1 MQPQPTPA
9 PQRPVGGEGF
19 IRAAKSRIH
28 RHKRRKESSYLAMM
42 FLMGATF
49 FLLSVVMIIAVVLF
63 L

>member
-9 PQRPVGGEGF
+9 PQRPGGADRP
-19 IRAAKSRIH
+19 ILATKSRVH
-28 RHKRRKESSYLAMM
+28 RRTRRKESSYLAMM